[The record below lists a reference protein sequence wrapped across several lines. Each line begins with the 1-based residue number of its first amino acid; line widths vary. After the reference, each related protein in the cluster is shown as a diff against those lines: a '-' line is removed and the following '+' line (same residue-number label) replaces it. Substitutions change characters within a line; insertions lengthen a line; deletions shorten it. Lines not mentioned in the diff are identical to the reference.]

1 MPEYL
6 LLICRKGK
14 LKMYDIVWDDVFEQ
28 FYVPSNKEIPDLTG
42 DELEMIEARADLRLM
57 DAAGIL

>member
-1 MPEYL
+1 
-6 LLICRKGK
+6 
-14 LKMYDIVWDDVFEQ
+14 MYDIVWDDVFEQ